1 MTGKSALQM
10 GLGFVYM
17 FVYAQNV
24 KYLNAKRSLR
34 SKCKTGENVTPPNQ
48 NLKHFQSVS
57 V

>member
-17 FVYAQNV
+17 FVYTQNV